1 MVETGQEAREEVEET
16 EDGSREPGRTSEGDK
31 ESKREGKKI
40 GDFRR
45 FMARKGVARRREF
58 CEYEKVAYDAV
69 CEDDS
74 AASLSTRPRKEGREG
89 GKGRVR
95 RDGRG
100 NGRELARSESGD
112 LDLWKTGENKGHV
125 G

>member
-1 MVETGQEAREEVEET
+1 MKTGQEAREEVEET
-16 EDGSREPGRTSEGDK
+16 EDGSREPGRTSEEYQK
-31 ESKREGKKI
+31 SKRKEKKF

-58 CEYEKVAYDAV
+58 CEYEKVAYDAA
-69 CEDDS
+69 CEDGN
-74 AASLSTRPRKEGREG
+74 AANLSTRLRKEGREG